1 MEGESC
7 KGSNMG
13 LTEGPLDIGLLLPV
27 YKSPWFNR
35 IEWKKAKSAL
45 EQYFLKEGKS
55 IEKKPKRTIFH

>member
-1 MEGESC
+1 
-7 KGSNMG
+7 MG